1 MARTGDQ
8 SASIRPPLP
17 PGLDTGL
24 FRASPRVPAIL
35 CIVVLAGLGWIY
47 LGLMVGAA
55 ASAGHVSG
63 PGMGPMDVFSPGGAD
78 AIGRALFEALCRPGF
93 GRPAADAVLASRTID
108 VALVYLMWSAM
119 IFAMMLPTATPM
131 IVTYADIAQA
141 AAAKR
146 EPVVSAVVLIAGYVA
161 AWLAFAAV
169 ATALQW
175 GLTRAALLGP
185 SLAPASALFAGAIFI
200 GAGAYQFSSLKHA
213 CLTLCQRPFPYLF
226 AHWSTDTAGVF
237 RLGLKQGLYC
247 VGCCWAMMLVMF
259 AVGVM
264 NVVWMAGA
272 GVIMAVEKLSVTT
285 RFGRAVGAVFIAVGT
300 VFIVSSLVGH
310 WPVRAG

>member
-1 MARTGDQ
+1 
-8 SASIRPPLP
+8 
-17 PGLDTGL
+17 
-24 FRASPRVPAIL
+24 
-35 CIVVLAGLGWIY
+35 
-47 LGLMVGAA
+47 
-55 ASAGHVSG
+55 
-63 PGMGPMDVFSPGGAD
+63 
-78 AIGRALFEALCRPGF
+78 
-93 GRPAADAVLASRTID
+93 
-108 VALVYLMWSAM
+108 
-119 IFAMMLPTATPM
+119 M